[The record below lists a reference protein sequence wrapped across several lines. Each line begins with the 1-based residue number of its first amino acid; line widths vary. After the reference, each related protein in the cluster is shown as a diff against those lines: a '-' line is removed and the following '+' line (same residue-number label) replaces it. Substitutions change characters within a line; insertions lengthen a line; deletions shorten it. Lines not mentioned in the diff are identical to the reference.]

1 MSDAEVSEDVIA
13 TDGRV
18 IGERAI
24 RTRRRILD
32 ATSAL
37 LREQGALDLKVID
50 VAREV
55 GTSPATF
62 YQYFGDVEEAI
73 LALATELVEGVE
85 PISALLEQD
94 WSTDGSGGSDGPDG
108 TGETGLEKSRRFVA
122 DYMDFWDV
130 HAPVLRIMLLR
141 ADERDEP
148 FRELRREY
156 NRPFMVHMAAK
167 VRDAQAAG
175 RITPS
180 LDAEA
185 TAGAMLAALDRLPN
199 YREMFEKRGTTRD
212 AMIETMARLLLS
224 SLTGEP
230 LD

>member
-1 MSDAEVSEDVIA
+1 MSDAEVSEDVTA

-73 LALATELVEGVE
+73 LALATELVDEVE
-85 PISALLEQD
+85 PISAQLEMD
-94 WSTDGSGGSDGPDG
+94 WSADDADGES
-108 TGETGLEKSRRFVA
+108 GLENARRFVSA
-122 DYMDFWDV
+122 YMVFWDE

-167 VRDAQAAG
+167 VRAAQAAG

-199 YREMFEKRGTTRD
+199 YREMFEKRGTTRE

-230 LD
+230 IG

>member
-73 LALATELVEGVE
+73 LALATELVEEVE

-94 WSTDGSGGSDGPDG
+94 WSAEA